1 MYVPNTILMPS
12 INLPEIVLFQ
22 SSQLFSMQFKI
33 LTFYLSV
40 YRNEIENNDFLDS
53 TMRFLET
60 WRVYGEQKDKCR
72 INNFIKSAL
81 RNPEKATNK
90 EKG

>member
-1 MYVPNTILMPS
+1 MYVPNT

-53 TMRFLET
+53 TTRFLET
-60 WRVYGEQKDKCR
+60 WKVYGEQEDKCR
-72 INNFIKSAL
+72 INNFIKSVL